1 MVTRRHRHYGLLIGF
16 VFTLLSVGLTLR
28 LGDTLERQ
36 SFDLRVR
43 GSNRVAASDRI
54 LHVDIDDGSLERIG
68 RWPWPRDVL
77 GDLLRTLHELG
88 ATTIA
93 VDLLLD
99 DAERMRLHLPD
110 AGMDSGEA
118 GDTLARVNRE
128 NVVQPDL
135 ELADAIRRSGNVVM
149 GVSFEMRR
157 PGEAPP
163 PLERALALLNESPGL
178 STEQLAQRVGAGRE
192 DGERLWIAA
201 RTVQLLSERFDLDEV
216 AIGGALDR
224 APDAVRRVLAGAKR
238 RVGLDR
244 AAAFLAAHPDGTAD
258 EFIAW
263 ALPGATRETRT
274 ADTTD
279 LRKAYALE
287 AARRALDDKLPA
299 VPANLGRALATAQ
312 EVIAPRELL
321 GRAAAGMGF
330 VVFTFDPD
338 GKLRE
343 VPLLADHRGRVVP
356 QLGLAVA
363 ARELGLDLRSARFTS
378 SGWLEIPVGDGGRR
392 YRLQTDDRDRFV
404 IPWTATGTAWRIG
417 RDFRHIA
424 ASSVLTIARNRRLVA
439 ENQRRIDLASV
450 DVLSATKGE
459 LSASYAHKCA
469 EWLDLSYQQRTD
481 ALAGRDT
488 EPAFAERASR
498 IAELRSDIDQELESA
513 VSMVTATLE
522 EIRNLTPAS
531 DAERAQFAAY
541 HAAGEA
547 IDRRI
552 VPLRAANARLAER
565 IEQDIALLRPIVSG
579 KVAFVGYTATAH
591 GDFVSSPID
600 PSLPGVIVHANV
612 LNAFLQDAFIF
623 RPSLALQAAL
633 AVLVGLAVTAFTAT
647 RGPILTLAGVLLLLA
662 AYAALNAFV
671 LFAVFRIWAV
681 MWLPVAAAI
690 VPWAA
695 VTAYRQ
701 LTEER
706 QRRLIQNQLAEFTSP
721 ALARRIAEDPAAA
734 AALQRVENRE
744 VTCFF
749 SDLAGFTSIAE
760 QADSARVQH
769 VLNTYLDRMSEVL
782 FRHEAFLNKF
792 LGDGI
797 MAFFNPN
804 VNPQP
809 DHARRA
815 CAAAIESFE
824 ALERLQ
830 SELTPSDELFGR
842 LRMRIGIAS
851 GIGGVGRFGS
861 HRKADYTVIGDVA
874 NLAARLEPAN
884 KVFGTRLIVSGPTR
898 ELVKDLYEWRYL
910 AELQVKGKRQTVP
923 VFEIVSRAGEASADR
938 IESCRRFEAAVEL
951 YKQRRWDEAIVA
963 FMRILSRQPDDAG
976 ASAYVDACQEKKLF
990 PPEDDWNGALELK
1003 EK

>member
-1 MVTRRHRHYGLLIGF
+1 MATRRHRQYGLLIGLG
-16 VFTLLSVGLTLR
+16 FTLMSVGLTLR

-36 SFDLRVR
+36 AFDLRVR
-43 GSNRVAASDRI
+43 ASNRVAASDRI

-99 DAERMRLHLPD
+99 DAERIRLKLPEV
-110 AGMDSGEA
+110 GLEVGEA
-118 GDTLARVNRE
+118 GDALARVNRE
-128 NVVQPDL
+128 NVIQPDL
-135 ELADAIRRSGNVVM
+135 ELADAIRRSGNVVL
-149 GVSFEMRR
+149 GVSFDMRR
-157 PGEAPP
+157 PDAPP
-163 PLERALALLNESPGL
+163 TPLERALALLRETPDL
-178 STEQLAQRVGAGRE
+178 SADQLAKQVGAGRE
-192 DGERLWIAA
+192 EGERLWVLAH
-201 RTVQLLSERFDLDEV
+201 TVRLLTEQFNLDENAIAG
-216 AIGGALDR
+216 AIGR
-224 APDAVRRVLAGAKR
+224 QPDAVRRVLAGAKR
-238 RVGLDR
+238 RVGLER
-244 AAAFLAAHPDGTAD
+244 AAAYLVAHPNGTAD
-258 EFIAW
+258 EFVASV
-263 ALPGATRETRT
+263 LPGATSETMT
-274 ADTTD
+274 ADTID
-279 LRKAYALE
+279 LRTAYSLE
-287 AARRALDDKLPA
+287 AARRVLDLKLPA
-299 VPANLGRALATAQ
+299 FPADAGRTLASAH
-312 EVIAPRELL
+312 EVIAPRDLL
-321 GRAAAGMGF
+321 ARGAAGMGF
-330 VVFTFDPD
+330 VVFTFDAD

-343 VPLLADHRGRVVP
+343 VPLLADHRGHVVP

-363 ARELGLDLRSARFTS
+363 ARELGLDLRSARFTPA
-378 SGWLEIPVGDGGRR
+378 GWLEIPARDGGRR
-392 YRLQTDDRDRFV
+392 YHLQIDNRDRFV
-404 IPWTATGTAWRIG
+404 IPWTATGTQWRIG

-424 ASSVLTIARNRRLVA
+424 ASAVLAIARNRRLEE
-439 ENQRRIDLASV
+439 ENQRRIDLASIDIV
-450 DVLSATKGE
+450 TATKGE
-459 LSASYAHKCA
+459 LAASYAQKCA
-469 EWLDLSYQQRTD
+469 EWLELSYEQRRD
-481 ALAGRDT
+481 RLAGRDGA
-488 EPAFAERASR
+488 PAFRERATR
-498 IAELRSDIDQELESA
+498 IAQLRSEIDQELESA
-513 VSMVTATLE
+513 VSMVAATLD
-522 EIRNLTPAS
+522 EISNLTPES
-531 DAERAQFAAY
+531 DAEQAQFAAY
-541 HAAGEA
+541 RTAGET

-552 VPLRAANARLAER
+552 VPLRSANAHLARR
-565 IEQDIALLRPIVSG
+565 IGEDLALLRPIVSG

-591 GDFVSSPID
+591 GDFVSTPID

-612 LNAFLQDAFIF
+612 LNAFLQDVFMY
-623 RPSLALQAAL
+623 RPPMALQATL
-633 AVLVGLAVTAFTAT
+633 AVLVGLVVTAFTAT

-662 AYAALNAFV
+662 AYAVLNAFV
-671 LFAVFRIWAV
+671 LFGVFRVWAV
-681 MWLPVAAAI
+681 MLLPVTAAI

-706 QRRLIQNQLAEFTSP
+706 QRRLIENQLAEFTSP

-760 QADSARVQH
+760 LADSARVQH

-824 ALERLQ
+824 ALEQLQ
-830 SELTPSDELFGR
+830 ADLTPSDELFGR

-851 GIGGVGRFGS
+851 GVGGVGRFGS

-923 VFEIVSRAGEASADR
+923 VFEIVSRAGEASQDQLDY
-938 IESCRRFEAAVEL
+938 CKRFESAVEL

-963 FMRILSRQPDDAG
+963 FMRILSRRPDDAG